1 MGHSYFILG
10 ILFLTIVAPMW
21 ISAHYGTR
29 WRKSRG
35 LSREDEKTMA
45 ELWDSARRL
54 EDQLEIAL
62 RVCAETDLDRLDH
75 QAGAASTSSGGGN
88 RRDIAAADEPDD
100 RHEPEQHEA
109 GADEKG
115 KLIAINERSCV
126 RHSVLAARPARRDR
140 REDRQPKRA
149 TDLLRGVEEP

>member
-1 MGHSYFILG
+1 MGHYYFILG

-54 EDQLEIAL
+54 EARVEGLEKI
-62 RVCAETDLDRLDH
+62 LDT
-75 QAGAASTSSGGGN
+75 QAPGWRGG
-88 RRDIAAADEPDD
+88 
-100 RHEPEQHEA
+100 
-109 GADEKG
+109 
-115 KLIAINERSCV
+115 
-126 RHSVLAARPARRDR
+126 RP
-140 REDRQPKRA
+140 
-149 TDLLRGVEEP
+149 